1 MKDGN
6 KFQEI
11 RRGNGKDF
19 LMGGKG
25 NDTPIGGSGAD
36 FFKASK
42 SENEVKECNWQ
53 EGDMIA
59 ITARSDYSLVSHY
72 YASIYCR
79 TLEGTVLTTTAGSV
93 LKIEGITIDELQA
106 IADDLVTKVV

>member
-1 MKDGN
+1 
-6 KFQEI
+6 
-11 RRGNGKDF
+11 
-19 LMGGKG
+19 MGGKG

-42 SENEVKECNWQ
+42 SEIEAKGFHWQ
-53 EGDMIA
+53 KGDTIA
-59 ITARSDYSLVSHY
+59 ISAKSDYSLESHY

-93 LKIEGITIDELQA
+93 LKIEGITLDELKA
-106 IADDLVTKVV
+106 IADDLDTKVV